1 MAEKNPY
8 DDLFSLKEEG
18 TKKPT
23 DDVKALTD
31 KLRVSPSDQKAQDA
45 DIPRI
50 LQKAL
55 DNSTARLNV
64 LRGKPIPA
72 NKEEAEALKASI
84 ARTEY
89 DIAAQQRELKRAGV
103 DVTVLEKHKR
113 SKILLP

>member
-8 DDLFSLKEEG
+8 DDLFSFKEEG

-31 KLRVSPSDQKAQDA
+31 KLRVSPSDQKARDA

-55 DNSTARLNV
+55 DESIARLKV
-64 LRGKPIPA
+64 LRDKPIPA
-72 NKEEAEALKASI
+72 KEEEAEALKASI

-89 DIAAQQRELKRAGV
+89 DIAAQQREL
-103 DVTVLEKHKR
+103 
-113 SKILLP
+113 